1 MVPDTIY
8 APASAIGGAIAVI
21 RVSGAQAGKVASIAT
36 ADLLGRPRMLLHT
49 AIKDGEET
57 VDDSMAVFMPAP
69 GTYTGEDMVEL
80 HCHGG
85 MQTVRRVLGLL
96 ASLGFR
102 PAEGGEFTKRAF
114 LNGKMDLSQAEAVMD
129 IITASAEQS
138 LKAAV
143 SQLSGGVSRKIHAVE
158 SLLLDAL
165 SGIDAAVD
173 YPEEA
178 EDDTIE
184 ALPVQLKQ
192 SKDAIAALL
201 QEGRRNRVLRDGV
214 RVVIMGRPNVGK
226 SSLLNAI
233 VGEDRAIVTSVAGT
247 TRDTLDARVSIQGIP
262 VWLTDTAGIRDTDD
276 LVERIGVERA
286 QRAYEVAD
294 VVLLVLDASMPLTEE
309 DDRLLKETKDACRVI
324 VANKADLLGKAIFP
338 DAVKPVSVSAASGE
352 GMDVLLSKLA
362 MLISPER
369 ADAGAITNERHLH
382 ALEWALRFLED
393 AMHAEELTLVAT
405 DIREALHCLG
415 EITGTDVDDTIID
428 RIFSRFCVG
437 K

>member
-21 RVSGAQAGKVASIAT
+21 RISGALAGRTASIVT
-36 ADLLGRPRMLLHT
+36 ADLLGKPRMLLH
-49 AIKDGEET
+49 ASIMDGEET
-57 VDDSMAVFMPAP
+57 VDDAMAVFMPAP

-85 MQTVRRVLGLL
+85 MQTVRRVLGVLS
-96 ASLGFR
+96 SLGFR

-138 LKAAV
+138 LKAAI
-143 SQLSGGVSRKIHAVE
+143 SQLSGSVSRKIHAVE

-178 EDDTIE
+178 EEDTVE
-184 ALPVQLKQ
+184 ALPLQLEQ
-192 SKDAIAALL
+192 SKAAVSALL

-262 VWLTDTAGIRDTDD
+262 VWLTDTAGIHDTED

-286 QRAYEVAD
+286 QQAYEAAD

-309 DDRLLKETKDACRVI
+309 DYHLLQETQGTCRVV
-324 VANKADLLGKAIFP
+324 VANKADLLGKAIYP
-338 DAVKPVSVSAASGE
+338 DTVSPVPVSAASGM
-352 GMDVLLSKLA
+352 GMDTLLSKLA

-382 ALEWALRFLED
+382 ALERALRFLGD
-393 AMHAEELTLVAT
+393 ALCAEELTLAAT

-415 EITGTDVDDTIID
+415 EITGTDVDDMVID